1 MKNKNPHPLV
11 HRAALQRRKECLSRS
26 YSSPCAE
33 SDSYQ
38 ERCSQALT

>member
-11 HRAALQRRKECLSRS
+11 RRAALQRKKEWLSRS

-33 SDSYQ
+33 SDSCPK
-38 ERCSQALT
+38 RCSQALT